1 MCHLRKDRM
10 PWILGVL
17 HEIRAKATELG
28 QERIRFKKHLI
39 IWLYHVIS
47 TAAETA
53 KLLKQIKSSMRP
65 MRRVSQSV
73 AC

>member
-1 MCHLRKDRM
+1 M

-53 KLLKQIKSSMRP
+53 KLLKQI
-65 MRRVSQSV
+65 SQ
-73 AC
+73 A